1 MPPCLAS
8 AQLARWSLGAGYRS
22 RRHIGSM
29 AGCIRAM
36 ESGCWVLGGE
46 FEDSVFEER
55 RERLSRPPMP
65 YGAKRCEPQW
75 FYEETESSDDTEVL
89 TLKKFRGDLAYRQQ
103 EYEKAL
109 QEYLS
114 ISEKLSPTNFA
125 MKRDVQE
132 GQARCLVHLGRHVEA
147 LEIVTNLENKATN
160 TDHLTTVLY
169 LQLAVCSSL
178 QNLEK
183 TIFCLQKL
191 ISLHP
196 LNPWIWHKLAKAYLS
211 LGPALPASCAS
222 SRQQKHFSLN
232 DKAIKSSLGEDC
244 LLSLPETLPESSVF
258 STGAN
263 SSHRGKVE
271 KAENTQNCLS
281 AGREA
286 MWVEA
291 QMTACAALIR
301 TRLLLQLTQ
310 PQQTSFALE
319 KNLRTQQEIADKMK
333 GFSFT
338 EDALLL
344 IEECDITNRPLCVL
358 MDRRMS
364 REESPAQVPQN
375 SASGDSVGA
384 GEST

>member
-103 EYEKAL
+103 EYE
-109 QEYLS
+109 
-114 ISEKLSPTNFA
+114 
-125 MKRDVQE
+125 
-132 GQARCLVHLGRHVEA
+132 
-147 LEIVTNLENKATN
+147 
-160 TDHLTTVLY
+160 
-169 LQLAVCSSL
+169 LAVCSSL

-344 IEECDITNRPLCVL
+344 IEEVMGEDIVPEKIKDELHSEVKCVG
-358 MDRRMS
+358 
-364 REESPAQVPQN
+364 PAALTGLVI
-375 SASGDSVGA
+375 ASSKEFEDKWFRKIK
-384 GEST
+384 EHFCL